1 MKKMASFLVVGLLI
15 VALLEPGCTN
25 RDQSNVGVVSSD
37 YLDYSNRD
45 DEFSGG
51 VKLIPIQ
58 TPSGA

>member
-51 VKLIPIQ
+51 VKLIPI
-58 TPSGA
+58 